1 MAEVSLDKIA
11 QAFGMSTPQV
21 TEHHVL
27 GVVSSVSGNKAT
39 VTLDG
44 ASGTVEAAS
53 IQTVAANDRVL
64 CLVKDGSVYV
74 LGAF

>member
-11 QAFGMSTPQV
+11 QAFGMSAPQP

-44 ASGTVEAAS
+44 ASGTVAAAS

-64 CLVKDGSVYV
+64 CLVKDGNVYV